1 MDDVDIEECEAT
13 PPEKFHVVYLVTYV
27 FALFA
32 NLCFVWKVFFAGL
45 SQVFDRH
52 AVYVG
57 DRDRFEQSAGAE
69 IERLVKGEVGTDG

>member
-1 MDDVDIEECEAT
+1 MEDVELEEGEFI
-13 PPEKFHVVYLVTYV
+13 PPEKFHLVYLLTYV

-32 NLCFVWKVFFAGL
+32 NLCFVWKVFFTGL

-52 AVYVG
+52 ATYVG

-69 IERLVKGEVGTDG
+69 IERLVKGEVDG